1 VRDEIQAYTDH
12 DIRPFGV
19 NPASVQ
25 SHATYAARLKLP
37 FPLLS
42 DTGLAISDAYGTL
55 KPNGTG
61 IARSV
66 CLVDRDGTVLY
77 TQAGAPGAEIVLES
91 LRDL

>member
-12 DIRPFGV
+12 DIRPLGV